1 MTGHLCHMYF
11 IFPCLEHVYDKSYV
25 SHEFYFPWL
34 EHVWNM
40 SMTGHLCHM
49 NLCGDG

>member
-25 SHEFYFPWL
+25 SHEFYFSLVGTCL
-34 EHVWNM
+34 EHVNDRSFVSHEFMW
-40 SMTGHLCHM
+40 
-49 NLCGDG
+49 